1 MLDSQLLRNDPHAVA
16 KALLRRGFTLDTDR
30 LMRLEAE
37 RGQQQ
42 TEQQSL
48 QAQRNRLSKEVGQ
61 RKAGG
66 EDVAELM
73 ESMASIGPRL
83 KAVEVTL
90 GTVQAAVS
98 YTHLTLPTKA

>member
-16 KALLRRGFTLDTDR
+16 KALLRRGFMLDIDR

-48 QAQRNRLSKEVGQ
+48 QAQ
-61 RKAGG
+61 
-66 EDVAELM
+66 
-73 ESMASIGPRL
+73 
-83 KAVEVTL
+83 
-90 GTVQAAVS
+90 
-98 YTHLTLPTKA
+98 